1 MRPPAPLAGKSILL
15 GVTGGIAAY
24 KAADLAS
31 MLMQLGA
38 SVHTLMTP
46 AATGFVTEET
56 FSALTQ
62 NRVYS
67 DVLEPWVG
75 EFTGHVSLGQT
86 ADAFVIAPATANT
99 IAKLAHGLADD
110 MVTATALV
118 CTAPLIIAPAMEHS
132 MYHHPATQANLA
144 TLAERG
150 AIIVGPDSG
159 RLASGE
165 YGDGRLVA
173 MTAVAGAVRN
183 AIGRQLGSLKGQ
195 RVLVT
200 AGGTHEA
207 MDPVRYV
214 GNRSSGRMGYAL
226 AQAVIDR
233 GGEVTL
239 ISGPSNLVPPVGATF
254 VQIESAQQMHDAV
267 HAHLAGADAI
277 VMTAAVADYRPA
289 DVHSEKIKK
298 SDSNIDLTLRL
309 ERNTDII
316 ASLRNESL
324 VRVGFAAETNDH
336 IANATAKLRNKNL
349 DMVVVNDAVDTIGS
363 LSSQAT
369 LVTRDHEPESL
380 PRMVKERLAIVIVDR
395 LAALLNAK

>member
-1 MRPPAPLAGKSILL
+1 MRPPVPLDGKSILL

-46 AATGFVTEET
+46 AATGFITPET

-62 NRVYS
+62 NRAYS

-75 EFTGHVSLGQT
+75 DFTGHVSLGQT

-99 IAKLAHGLADD
+99 LAKLAMGLADD

-118 CTAPLIIAPAMEHS
+118 CSAPLIIAPAMEHS
-132 MYHHPATQANLA
+132 MFHHPATQANLR
-144 TLAERG
+144 TLADRG

-159 RLASGE
+159 RLASGD
-165 YGDGRLVA
+165 YGDGRLTA
-173 MTAVAGAVRN
+173 MTAVAGAVRS
-183 AIGRQLGSLKGQ
+183 AIGHRLGSFRGKTII
-195 RVLVT
+195 VT

-214 GNRSSGRMGYAL
+214 GNRSSGRMGYAI

-233 GGEVTL
+233 GGNATL
-239 ISGPSNLVPPVGATF
+239 ITGPSNLTPPVGARV
-254 VQIESAQQMHDAV
+254 VQIESALQMHDAV
-267 HAHLAGADAI
+267 HAHLPGSDAI
-277 VMTAAVADYRPA
+277 VMTAAVADFRPA
-289 DVHSEKIKK
+289 EVRLEKIKK
-298 SDSNIDLTLRL
+298 TDSNLDLSLPL

-316 ASLRNESL
+316 ASLRDESL

-336 IANATAKLRNKNL
+336 IANATSKLHKKNL

-369 LVTRDHEPESL
+369 LVTRDREPEAL

-395 LAALLNAK
+395 VAALLNAK

>member
-1 MRPPAPLAGKSILL
+1 MRPPEPLAGKSVLL

-38 SVHTLMTP
+38 SVHTLMTT
-46 AATGFVTEET
+46 AATGFVAPET

-75 EFTGHVSLGQT
+75 DFSGHVSLGQT

-99 IAKLAHGLADD
+99 IAKLAIGLADD

-132 MYHHPATQANLA
+132 MFHHPATQSNLR
-144 TLAERG
+144 TLADRG

-165 YGDGRLVA
+165 YGDGRLVPMSA
-173 MTAVAGAVRN
+173 IAGAVRN
-183 AIGRQLGSLKGQ
+183 AIGLQHGAFKGK
-195 RVLVT
+195 RVIVT

-214 GNRSSGRMGYAL
+214 GNRSSGRMGYAI

-239 ISGPSNLVPPVGATF
+239 ISGPSNLTPPVGANV

-267 HAHLAGADAI
+267 HANLPGANAI

-289 DVHSEKIKK
+289 NVQAEKIKK
-298 SDSNIDLTLRL
+298 TDSNLDLSLQL
-309 ERNTDII
+309 ERNIDII
-316 ASLRNESL
+316 ASLRDEHL
-324 VRVGFAAETNDH
+324 IRVGFAAETNDH
-336 IANATAKLRNKNL
+336 VANATAKLIKKNL
-349 DMVVVNDAVDTIGS
+349 DMVIVNDAVDTIGS

-369 LVTRDHEPESL
+369 LVTRDNAPESL
-380 PRMVKERLAIVIVDR
+380 PRMLKERLAVVIVDR
-395 LAALLNAK
+395 LSALLMSE